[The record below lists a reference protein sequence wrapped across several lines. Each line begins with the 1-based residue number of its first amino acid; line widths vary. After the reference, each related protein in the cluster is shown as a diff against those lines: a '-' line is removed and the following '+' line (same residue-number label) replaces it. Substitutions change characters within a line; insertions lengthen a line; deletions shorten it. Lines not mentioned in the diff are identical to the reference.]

1 MKYAWVVLTDP
12 VADPVP
18 EDKDIEAWVDIHD
31 ASGARVWGD
40 RFADAAEAKTVRVRQ
55 DGVHVTDGPF
65 SPAHR
70 QIAGLDIL
78 ECVSIEEAVAVALDH
93 PMARGGTMEVRPF
106 FDWSAR
112 DD

>member
-1 MKYAWVVLTDP
+1 MKYALLVLTEP

-18 EDKDIEAWVDIHD
+18 EDKDIEAWVDTHD

-65 SPAHR
+65 PWR
-70 QIAGLDIL
+70 IARSRASTFSNA
-78 ECVSIEEAVAVALDH
+78 C
-93 PMARGGTMEVRPF
+93 R
-106 FDWSAR
+106 
-112 DD
+112 